1 MPFSSSISNS
11 VWQSESEA
19 GLTNL
24 WHACPKQHADRWPWN
39 ATFTAGPGLFYF
51 FCPTRVSK
59 LWRMCVYTYI
69 HISDCLQ
76 TVYELPLL
84 PNNTASETFLYKS
97 GALRSFDW
105 IFNIGAPSCRWLGQY
120 LAMNERFYN
129 LLFKQEVAAA
139 QLLPDFLYHISRGGL
154 YFKYNDYEK

>member
-1 MPFSSSISNS
+1 
-11 VWQSESEA
+11 
-19 GLTNL
+19 
-24 WHACPKQHADRWPWN
+24 
-39 ATFTAGPGLFYF
+39 
-51 FCPTRVSK
+51 
-59 LWRMCVYTYI
+59 MCICTYI

-154 YFKYNDYEK
+154 YFKYNNYKKQSHYRSGQALRVPGGWGFQISWQSAHEGGKAVSPKHRPHLPPRKYSRYLFLLEPESTPGP